1 MAKSRKVSN
10 VQRRIHEKLTTTSGF
25 KTGRIRPEEY
35 GAQIGWWS
43 FYKFGKPKKK
53 RVINLGPVMLGTQT
67 YLLGA
72 AVGESSVFLGLNGK
86 LWKVS
91 GKKSKLDF
99 NIVAPKTTDA
109 HALKAWADTVA
120 QRIVDKLSPRVEVQ
134 VNREGNLRYK
144 SMVKTLV
151 SNRVEEGVAL
161 GYTQSFGDYA
171 RAINHRWTVSDLLTP
186 RYPTIKHALHVSLV
200 LALPAKQAA
209 QLIAGAALYEHKS
222 PYITEDI
229 ALSMYQ
235 QAVSLLSRLCPEWWN
250 NGAYTRWEFVGS
262 IDMLFTKQYTNTL
275 VHAKNLDVSLQTA
288 SGMIQSEPLGALLR
302 QRRSI
307 EE

>member
-1 MAKSRKVSN
+1 MPRVSN
-10 VQRRIHEKLTTTSGF
+10 VKKRVHERLTTTSGF

-35 GAQIGWWS
+35 GAQIGWWW
-43 FYKFGKPKKK
+43 FYKYGKPKKK

-67 YLLGA
+67 YVLGA
-72 AVGESSVFLGLNGK
+72 AVGEANVFLGLNGR

-99 NIVAPKTTDA
+99 NIVAPKTTDP
-109 HALKAWADTVA
+109 HALKAWAHTV
-120 QRIVDKLSPRVEVQ
+120 
-134 VNREGNLRYK
+134 
-144 SMVKTLV
+144 
-151 SNRVEEGVAL
+151 
-161 GYTQSFGDYA
+161 SFSDYA
-171 RAINHRWTVSDLLTP
+171 KAINHKWTVNDLLMP
-186 RYPTIKHALHVSLV
+186 RYPTIKHAIHVSLV

-222 PYITEDI
+222 PYITEEVSL
-229 ALSMYQ
+229 AMYQ

-250 NGAYTRWEFVGS
+250 NGAYTRWEFIGS

-275 VHAKNLDVSLQTA
+275 IHAKNLGVSLETA
-288 SGMIQSEPLGALLR
+288 SGLIRDEPLGANLR
-302 QRRSI
+302 QRMAM

>member
-1 MAKSRKVSN
+1 MPRVSN
-10 VQRRIHEKLTTTSGF
+10 VKKRVHERLTTTSGF

-35 GAQIGWWS
+35 GAQIGWWW
-43 FYKFGKPKKK
+43 FYKYGKPKKK

-67 YLLGA
+67 YVLGA
-72 AVGESSVFLGLNGK
+72 AVGEANVFLGLNGR

-99 NIVAPKTTDA
+99 NIVAPKTTDP
-109 HALKAWADTVA
+109 HALKAWAHTVA
-120 QRIVDKLSPRVEVQ
+120 QRIVDKLSPSVEVH

-151 SNRVEEGVAL
+151 SNRVEEGVSL
-161 GYTQSFGDYA
+161 GYTISFSDYA
-171 RAINHRWTVSDLLTP
+171 KAINHKWTVNDLLMP
-186 RYPTIKHALHVSLV
+186 RYPTIKHAIHVSLV

-222 PYITEDI
+222 PYITEEVSL
-229 ALSMYQ
+229 AMYQ

-250 NGAYTRWEFVGS
+250 NGAYTRWEFIGS

-275 VHAKNLDVSLQTA
+275 VHAKNLGVSLETA
-288 SGMIQSEPLGALLR
+288 SGLIRDEPLGANLR
-302 QRRSI
+302 QRMAM